1 VPITRD
7 RDEEMH
13 RFDPPSVA
21 PPLSAAGAQ
30 APPAPERRPP
40 ALTLLAG
47 AAVALALVDL
57 AVLAG
62 APLAS
67 ERIGTLTLP
76 LATALVAA
84 ALTGA
89 RLTRPT
95 TDRTMWL
102 LLTIGLAASLA
113 GGVTSAILHPADLG
127 APTLPDGFWLAAY
140 PPWYAALLV
149 LGRRYLG
156 GAHRSFWLDGLLIA
170 LASGAY
176 VSALFLHGLTDAA
189 GTTSLGVVVNVAYPA
204 ADLALLGVLLGTL
217 LMIGRPAPQGLLLV
231 AGFGATLGANVLRAD
246 GQMGGHPGVTASM
259 AIAWSLGL
267 LLIAAAAWARPAP
280 GRVLPVGGWWELTAP
295 ACIATLA
302 CGILVADHF
311 ARLPTASILLAAAT
325 FAVALARLVWTLRE
339 VRSLALHRREALT
352 DDLTGL
358 PNRRALFREL
368 EVLTAAG
375 ERSAHRLALLQL
387 DLDGFKELNDTLG
400 HAAGDELLIA
410 VSRRLEA
417 VIPGT
422 LARLGGDEFAAIV
435 PEGHDARAVAEAVGL
450 ALHAPMDID
459 GVGVAVNAS
468 VGIAYFPQDA
478 GDARELARR
487 ADVAMYD
494 AKRLGTVVAG
504 YTAEHD
510 EHSLDKLALAA
521 DLRSALD
528 REELWLAFQPQV
540 DIASGRISGAEAL
553 IRWRHPTRGEIPP
566 GVLLP
571 IAERTGLMPQLTLW
585 VLDRAVCQAAEW
597 RQGGLDVRVA
607 VNVSAIVLVDATL
620 PERIAETLQRHALT
634 PDNLVVEVTEDAVM
648 RDTSRAIQILGEIKA
663 SGVEIAVDDFGTGQ
677 SSLEQLKNVPADEI
691 KLDRSFVL
699 GMAEDPHDAAIVGT
713 VVGLGRAMGLRVVAE
728 GVETPA
734 VWQRLAELGCDV
746 AQGFG
751 LARPMPA
758 AQFERW
764 AREPSD
770 HARLLAPTLHTSPS
784 TPRRR
789 LRRAA

>member
-1 VPITRD
+1 
-7 RDEEMH
+7 MH
-13 RFDPPSVA
+13 RTSVGPPS
-21 PPLSAAGAQ
+21 LGGAAGVPA
-30 APPAPERRPP
+30 APVVTPRRRRL
-40 ALTLLAG
+40 LTVLAG
-47 AAVALALVDL
+47 AAVALALGDL

-62 APLAS
+62 APITSAWV
-67 ERIGTLTLP
+67 GTLALP
-76 LATALVAA
+76 GATAAVAV
-84 ALTGA
+84 LLGA
-89 RLTRPT
+89 VRLTRPLS
-95 TDRTMWL
+95 DRRMWSL
-102 LLTIGLAASLA
+102 LLASLILSAA
-113 GGVTSAILHPADLG
+113 GSAIVRFGHPGGLQSASIADAL
-127 APTLPDGFWLAAY
+127 WLVAY
-140 PPWYAALLV
+140 VPRYAALVL

-156 GAHRSFWLDGLLIA
+156 GGHRSFWLDGLLIA
-170 LASGAY
+170 LASSAY
-176 VSALFLHGLTDAA
+176 ASALFAHGVQVGA
-189 GTTSLGVVVNVAYPA
+189 GADTIGVVANVAYPA
-204 ADLALLGVLLGTL
+204 ADLALLGVLIGTV
-217 LMIGRPAPQGLLLV
+217 LMIGRPAPQGLVLA
-231 AGFGATLGANVLRAD
+231 AGFCAALAAD
-246 GQMGGHPGVTASM
+246 IVRVDDLIAGRTGVTTAL
-259 AIAWSLGL
+259 ALWWSLGVL
-267 LLIAAAAWARPAP
+267 LVAAAAWCRPVP
-280 GRVLPVGGWWELTAP
+280 GRMLPVGGWWELTSP
-295 ACIATLA
+295 ACIATVA
-302 CGILVADHF
+302 CSLLVVDHF
-311 ARLPTASILLAAAT
+311 SPLPTASILLAAAT

-375 ERSAHRLALLQL
+375 ERSGRRLALLQL

-400 HAAGDELLIA
+400 HAAGDELLVA

-435 PEGHDARAVAEAVGL
+435 PEGHDAREVAEAVGA
-450 ALHAPMDID
+450 ALHAPVEID
-459 GVGVAVNAS
+459 GLAVAVNAS
-468 VGIAYFPQDA
+468 VGIACFPQDA
-478 GDARELARR
+478 HDARELARR

-521 DLRSALD
+521 DLRSALE

-540 DIASGRISGAEAL
+540 DIATGRISGAEAL
-553 IRWRHPTRGEIPP
+553 IRWRHSTRGEIAP

-585 VLDRAVCQAAEW
+585 VLDRAVEQAAQW
-597 RQGGLDVRVA
+597 RRGGLDVRVA

-620 PERIAETLQRHALT
+620 PDLIAETLQRHALT

-648 RDTSRAIQILGEIKA
+648 RDTSRAIDILGRIKA
-663 SGVEIAVDDFGTGQ
+663 SGVDIAVDDFGTGQ
-677 SSLEQLKNVPADEI
+677 SSLEQLKNVPADEL
-691 KLDRSFVL
+691 KLDRTFVL
-699 GMAEDPHDAAIVGT
+699 GMADDPHDAAIVGS

-734 VWQRLAELGCDV
+734 VWQRLADLGCDV

-764 AREPSD
+764 AREPTD
-770 HARLLAPTLHTSPS
+770 HARLLVPSLHTSPS
-784 TPRRR
+784 APRRR

>member
-1 VPITRD
+1 
-7 RDEEMH
+7 M
-13 RFDPPSVA
+13 
-21 PPLSAAGAQ
+21 
-30 APPAPERRPP
+30 
-40 ALTLLAG
+40 LAG
-47 AAVALALVDL
+47 AALALGLGDL

-67 ERIGTLTLP
+67 PAVGTSVLP
-76 LATALVAA
+76 LATGLVAA
-84 ALTGA
+84 ALMAA
-89 RLTRPT
+89 RLTRSA
-95 TDRTMWL
+95 TDRTMWRL
-102 LLTIGLAASLA
+102 LAAGLAASLV
-113 GGVTSAILHPADLG
+113 GGAATVLLHHRAVTGPAVTDVL
-127 APTLPDGFWLAAY
+127 WLAAY

-156 GAHRSFWLDGLLIA
+156 GAHRSFWLDGVLIG
-170 LASGAY
+170 LASSAY
-176 VSALFLHGLTDAA
+176 VTALFLHGVRDAVDA
-189 GTTSLGVVVNVAYPA
+189 GAVGVLVDVAYPA

-217 LMIGRPAPQGLLLV
+217 LMIGRPAPQGLLMAGGFLAILV
-231 AGFGATLGANVLRAD
+231 ADVLRTDALID
-246 GQMGGHPGVTASM
+246 GRIAMSPQVAT
-259 AIAWSLGL
+259 AWSLGV

-280 GRVLPVGGWWELTAP
+280 GRVLPVGGWWELTSP
-295 ACIATLA
+295 ACLATLA
-302 CGILVADHF
+302 CAILVADHF
-311 ARLPTASILLAAAT
+311 TPLPTMSIVLSAAT

-375 ERSAHRLALLQL
+375 ERSARRIALLQL

-435 PEGHDARAVAEAVGL
+435 PEGHDARAVAEDIGR

-459 GVGVAVNAS
+459 GLGVAVNAS
-468 VGIAYFPQDA
+468 VGIAHFPQDA
-478 GDARELARR
+478 QDARELARR

-510 EHSLDKLALAA
+510 EHSLDRLALAA
-521 DLRSALD
+521 DLRSAFERD
-528 REELWLAFQPQV
+528 ELWLAYQPQV
-540 DIASGRISGAEAL
+540 DIPSGRISGAEAL
-553 IRWRHPTRGEIPP
+553 IRWRHSTRGEIAP

-585 VLDRAVCQAAEW
+585 VLDHAVAQAAAW
-597 RQGGLDVRVA
+597 RRRGLDVRVA
-607 VNVSAIVLVDATL
+607 VNVSAIVLVDAML
-620 PERIAETLQRHALT
+620 PERIAETLHRHALT

-648 RDTSRAIQILGEIKA
+648 RDASRAIDILGEIKA

-677 SSLEQLKNVPADEI
+677 SSLEQLKNVPADEL

-758 AQFERW
+758 EQFERW

-770 HARLLAPTLHTSPS
+770 HARLLVPTLHTSPS

-789 LRRAA
+789 GRRAA